1 MNRRDASVWISL
13 IAAAFLATSAV
24 PAMAQTPAA
33 DMDQTEEAVLE
44 ELNLARTNPA
54 AYAGYVEQ
62 HKRDFKNYSMVLVDG
77 IWIKTLEGVPAVD
90 EAIGY
95 LRKVAPA
102 PALSASGPL
111 VLSARDHLN
120 DIGPKGMT
128 GHGGSDG
135 SRPLERIRRHGKP
148 KSATGESIAFRP
160 ATARAIVV
168 QLIVDDGVPDRN
180 HRHTIFDPDFRVAGI
195 AIGPHR
201 NYGRMCVIDFAD
213 QME

>member
-13 IAAAFLATSAV
+13 IVAALLATSTV
-24 PAMAQTPAA
+24 PAMAQSPAR
-33 DMDQTEEAVLE
+33 DMDQTEAAVLQ

-62 HKRDFKNYSMVLVDG
+62 HKRDFKNNNMVLVDG
-77 IWIKTLEGVPAVD
+77 LWIKTVEGIPAAD

-102 PALSASGPL
+102 PALSASGLL
-111 VLSARDHLN
+111 VLAARDHVN

-128 GHGGSDG
+128 GPEGSDG
-135 SRPLERIRRHGKP
+135 RRPTERIRRHGKP
-148 KSATGESIAFRP
+148 KSATGENIAFRP
-160 ATARAIVV
+160 ATARSIVV
-168 QLIVDDGVPDRN
+168 QLIVDDGVPDRS
-180 HRHTIFDPDFRVAGI
+180 HRHTIFDPDFRVAGV
-195 AIGPHR
+195 AIGPHK

-213 QME
+213 QMD